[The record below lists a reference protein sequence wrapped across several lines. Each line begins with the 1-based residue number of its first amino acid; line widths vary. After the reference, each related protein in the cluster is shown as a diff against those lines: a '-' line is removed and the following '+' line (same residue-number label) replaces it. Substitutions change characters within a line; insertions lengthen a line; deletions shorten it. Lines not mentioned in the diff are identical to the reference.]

1 MGIPGAVVFSA
12 KKAWQQK
19 NPRKKPLKSE
29 KNLGKKPKVFKQEKN
44 TRISSHKKR
53 PSIWVR
59 KTPESKLPRNSK
71 LEKSWELAQLGENGG
86 DLPTFKQENRGFC
99 SLEIK

>member
-1 MGIPGAVVFSA
+1 LE
-12 KKAWQQK
+12 K
-19 NPRKKPLKSE
+19 NPRYSSKKKT
-29 KNLGKKPKVFKQEKN
+29 LGFQSQKKTLEKKPKIFKQEKN